1 MSTHRHIDPSS
12 RNVNIKL
19 NLLNPTI
26 ICRPIE
32 YFETPLQLPVVASYL
47 NKLQFIE
54 QINDRVTWD
63 STQWKYSPGILAQLL
78 VLLPFVSAN
87 KKVSLSR
94 IHEAYAGI
102 DLELLVGEPIDP
114 ATLNDDM
121 FGRVLDRIYEAGCS
135 SLFSSI
141 ALSVRLTFNLSE
153 NFILH
158 SDTTSHVLYGDY
170 ECDAGEKPQIK
181 IIPGYSKQKRDDLNQ
196 IMTGAVT
203 DGDGLILYSKVLDG
217 NTADC
222 SYNNLVVD
230 ELREIFG
237 EGFKKYSYIA
247 DSKLL
252 NKPNVEKLFK
262 GPHPIRFI
270 SRIPENFHKKLA
282 EKARTQAYTENKWA
296 YQGPCCSHPGKTSTE
311 YWSCAISESIY
322 GHPCTVNV
330 YRSSERERF
339 IEKKVDKAKDELKSV
354 LQELEKR
361 EFACEPDALA
371 EKERFLKDYLKSLI
385 YPELELVC
393 KEEIKKPVGRPAK
406 NPKPPKIIRNWKIQT
421 VDIKRNEEIIEKR
434 KRKAA
439 TFSLLTNI
447 PQEEMGSAD
456 VLITYKGQGKVEQN
470 FKILKEPLM
479 AATIFLEKD
488 TRIAA
493 LMTMLYF
500 SALLH
505 GILRLLTHIE
515 LEKLPEPPRINSNN
529 RPLIRPTSDTMIWL
543 LSLFKIRSSDE
554 GYQIY
559 TVVSNRRDQVSLL
572 LKLTRFDLDFIGPC

>member
-1 MSTHRHIDPSS
+1 MSNCRHIDPSPQS
-12 RNVNIKL
+12 ANIKRD
-19 NLLNPTI
+19 LLNPTI
-26 ICRPIE
+26 ICRPRE
-32 YFETPLQLPVVASYL
+32 YLETPLQLSVVASYL
-47 NKLQFIE
+47 NKLRFKE
-54 QINDRVTWD
+54 QINERVTWD
-63 STQWKYSPGILAQLL
+63 SKQWKYSPGILAQLL

-121 FGRVLDRIYEAGCS
+121 FGRVLDRIFEVGCS

-141 ALSVRLTFNLSE
+141 ALSVRLTFNLPE

-170 ECDAGEKPQIK
+170 ECDAGEKPHIK
-181 IIPGYSKQKRDDLNQ
+181 ITPGYSKQKRDDLNQ

-222 SYNNLVVD
+222 SYNNLVID
-230 ELREIFG
+230 QLREIFG
-237 EGFKKYSYIA
+237 DGFKKYKYIA

-252 NKPNVEKLFK
+252 NKYNVEKLFK
-262 GPHPIRFI
+262 GSHPIQFI

-282 EKARTQAYTENKWA
+282 EKARNLAFAEDNWTYL
-296 YQGPCCSHPGKTSTE
+296 GPCCSRPGKTSTE
-311 YWSCAISESIY
+311 YWSYAITESIY
-322 GHPCTVNV
+322 GHPCTIHV
-330 YRSSERERF
+330 YRSSEREQF
-339 IEKKVDKAKDELKSV
+339 IEKKVDKAKDELKSL

-371 EKERFLKDYLKSLI
+371 EKERFLKEHLKSLI
-385 YPELELVC
+385 YPELVLVC
-393 KEEIKKPVGRPAK
+393 KEEVKRPVGRPAK
-406 NPKPPKIIRNWKIQT
+406 NPKPHKIIRSWKIQT
-421 VDIKRNEEIIEKR
+421 VDIKRKEEIIEKR

-515 LEKLPEPPRINSNN
+515 LEKLSEPPRINSNN

-543 LSLFKIRSSDE
+543 LSLFRIRTSKE
-554 GYQIY
+554 GYEIF
-559 TVVSNRRDQVSLL
+559 TVVSNRRDQAPLL
-572 LKLTRFDLDFIGPC
+572 LKLTQFDINFIGPC